1 MAGVTINGFVPK
13 RFPEIITG
21 LRESAKP
28 IFQDLVKPGEE
39 VDTGDTSTIGRLI
52 GLIAPDLDELWQA
65 AQQVYQAF
73 DPNSA
78 SGVALDNVVQY
89 MGVTRRQGAPTVVRA
104 SVWGENGVV
113 LPQGQAIRNT
123 TGDLFESVAELQFN
137 INDIIGF
144 AAVPS
149 TIVVGQSCDFTLIV
163 DEGIFTVEHEVQD
176 GETADDILESWKT
189 QFDNFALTRFSN
201 RIDGGKFYIEV
212 NDYFSYIVLTSLVNS
227 TAVEMKKRLTFNS
240 AEEGEIAAPI
250 NTLTQI
256 VTPVYGWI
264 SVNNELTAEPGTSYE
279 DDEALRLRFR
289 ISKAVR
295 ASNMAESLYSQLIE
309 LEDVQYVRIYENMTN
324 EVDLLGL
331 PAHSFMALVEGGVS
345 TNIGEI
351 VWNNKPLGIA
361 SFGQESVVV
370 RDSQNIER
378 VVYFSRPV
386 RVPVYVR
393 VVISKVSTDLPEDA
407 VDRIREEV
415 VNYINTGIPMGSNVV
430 YTRMFSPINKVEGH
444 QIDVLEIGRT
454 SGDLAPANM
463 TMDWNERVFTLP
475 EYVDVVLTT

>member
-13 RFPEIITG
+13 RFPEIIIG

-39 VDTGDTSTIGRLI
+39 VDVGDTSTIGRLI

-65 AQQVYQAF
+65 AQEVYQAF

-104 SVWGENGVV
+104 SVWGENGVT
-113 LPQGQAIRNT
+113 LPVGQAIRNG
-123 TGDLFESVAELQFN
+123 TGDLFESVSELQFN
-137 INDIIGF
+137 MSDIIGF
-144 AAVPS
+144 GIVPS
-149 TIVVGQSCDFTLIV
+149 TIVSGQTCEFTLIIE
-163 DEGIFTVEHEVQD
+163 EGIFTIRHLVEEGQTV
-176 GETADDILESWKT
+176 DDVLEGWKT
-189 QFDNFALTRFSN
+189 EFDNIALTRFTS
-201 RIDGGKFYIEV
+201 RVDGGKLYIEV

-227 TAVEMKKRLTFNS
+227 AAVEFKKRLTFNS
-240 AEEGEIAAPI
+240 SVEGEIPAPV

-256 VTPVYGWI
+256 VTPIYGWI
-264 SVNNELTAEPGTSYE
+264 SVNNELTAELGSTHE
-279 DDEALRLRFR
+279 DDEALRQRFR
-289 ISKAVR
+289 VSKAVR

-324 EVDLLGL
+324 EVDILGI

-351 VWNNKPLGIA
+351 IWNNKPLGIA

-378 VVYFSRPV
+378 TVYFSRPV
-386 RVPVYVR
+386 RVPVYVK

-407 VDRIREEV
+407 IDRIREEV

-444 QIDVLEIGRT
+444 QIDTLEIGRT
-454 SGDLAPANM
+454 SADLESANM
-463 TMDWNERVFTLP
+463 IMEWNERVFTLP
-475 EYVDVVLTT
+475 EYVDVSLIS